1 MIIKKIKSLVLDYL
15 KKEVAREYTYNLQV
29 SLVLLKTIYEE
40 TKKLIELGSIVALE
54 EFPDKAYKANETLSF
69 KNLEFFFNNRYLI
82 AMLSDKDK
90 QEFLEE
96 VMNARLYV
104 ISEYTH
110 EFNNM
115 NLELFSL
122 VIDDD
127 DDGKDY
133 Q

>member
-1 MIIKKIKSLVLDYL
+1 MIVKKIKSLVLDYL
-15 KKEVAREYTYNLQV
+15 KREVARAYTHNLQI

-40 TKKLIELGSIVALE
+40 TKSTLELGSLTAFDD
-54 EFPDKAYKANETLSF
+54 FPDKAYRANETLSY
-69 KNLEFFFNNRYLI
+69 KNLEFFFDNRYLI
-82 AMLSDKDK
+82 AMLDEKDK

-96 VMNARLYV
+96 VMKARFHV

-122 VIDDD
+122 IVEDDD
-127 DDGKDY
+127 ENY